1 MWYIGEKAKEILYLF
16 DKIENDINLLKSINS
31 LVGSN
36 RVDNAGQMRKYDVN
50 IGGTNWKPKIP
61 DENNVN
67 NQIESILNDNN
78 KTITDK
84 SLSIMCYLMRTQFF
98 SDGNKRTSM
107 LFANKILIE
116 NGKGIM
122 IADGIIVVVDFEMPS
137 NDTTNTYKGGKP

>member
-1 MWYIGEKAKEILYLF
+1 MFILNSINS
-16 DKIENDINLLKSINS
+16 KNDINLLKSINS

-107 LFANKILIE
+107 LFR
-116 NGKGIM
+116 
-122 IADGIIVVVDFEMPS
+122 
-137 NDTTNTYKGGKP
+137 

>member
-1 MWYIGEKAKEILYLF
+1 MFILNSINS
-16 DKIENDINLLKSINS
+16 KNDINLLKSINS